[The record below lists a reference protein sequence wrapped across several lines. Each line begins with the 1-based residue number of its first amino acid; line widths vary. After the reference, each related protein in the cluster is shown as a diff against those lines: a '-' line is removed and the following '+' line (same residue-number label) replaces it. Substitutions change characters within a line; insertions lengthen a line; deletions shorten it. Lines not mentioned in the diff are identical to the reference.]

1 MNMLNKLLCWLE
13 KRVNDTIFFGIPKFL
28 LAFFIFLVWNILQ
41 ALIMTA
47 VMHKELCWS
56 LFGLSEVFLYYVFY
70 QLINKKE
77 N

>member
-1 MNMLNKLLCWLE
+1 MIKKVIDWLNKQVC
-13 KRVNDTIFFGIPKFL
+13 NTGIFGIPKFL